1 VSERLRV
8 VVGFPVREGVLARIA
23 AVDDRIAVNHLP
35 QLAGHGLEGS
45 EMRRLLPELQRA
57 EVLFG
62 PATMPRECFEAARQ
76 LRWLQVINAGVD
88 ALAREGL
95 LDRGFVVTNM
105 GGLVAASIAEYVI
118 GAILML
124 SKGFHLAI
132 RHQEEHHWGTWR
144 VTELSGQTIGI
155 VGLGAIG
162 RETARRARALGMRV
176 IASRRTVLGGSPDAD
191 CDELVSHRSLERLL
205 AESDYVVLCVPL
217 TAETRL
223 LIREPQ
229 LARMKRSATLINIA
243 RGAIVDQDALV
254 RALRSGTIGA
264 AVLDVTDP
272 EPLPENSPVW
282 DLPNLIL
289 TPHISGSVGGYGG
302 RSAELFVSNLER
314 YLRGESL
321 ENVVSPR
328 LGY

>member
-1 VSERLRV
+1 MSDQLRV

-23 AVDDRIAVNHLP
+23 AVDERVAVSHLP
-35 QLAGHGLEGS
+35 QLAGHGLEGP

-62 PATMPRECFEAARQ
+62 PSSMPRACIEVARE
-76 LRWLQVINAGVD
+76 LKWLQVINAGVD
-88 ALAREGL
+88 SLATDGL

-105 GGLVAASIAEYVI
+105 SGLVAAAIAEYVI

-132 RHQEEHHWGTWR
+132 RHQSEHHWGTWR
-144 VTELSGQTIGI
+144 VTELTGQTMGI

-162 RETARRARALGMRV
+162 RETARRARAMGMRV
-176 IASRRTVLGGSPDAD
+176 IASRRTVPGGSADDD
-191 CDELVSHRSLERLL
+191 CDELVSHRSLDRLL
-205 AESDYVVLCVPL
+205 AESDYLVLAVPL

-223 LIREPQ
+223 LIGEAQ
-229 LARMKRSATLINIA
+229 LARMKRTATLINIA
-243 RGAIVDQDALV
+243 RGAVVDHQALV
-254 RALRSGTIGA
+254 RALRAGTIGA

-272 EPLPENSPVW
+272 EPLPETSPVW

-289 TPHISGSVGGYGG
+289 TPHISGSIGGYGG
-302 RSAELFVSNLER
+302 RSADLFVANLER
-314 YLRGESL
+314 YLRNEPL
-321 ENVVSPR
+321 ENVVSPK